1 MTKKLREEIKR
12 LKYVLSTSPMSEE
25 MEKKMKEKFD
35 RLKKELREI
44 ESGNKELDL
53 KEESHV

>member
-1 MTKKLREEIKR
+1 M
-12 LKYVLSTSPMSEE
+12 KYVLSTSPMSEE

-44 ESGNKELDL
+44 ESGNKELNLND
-53 KEESHV
+53 